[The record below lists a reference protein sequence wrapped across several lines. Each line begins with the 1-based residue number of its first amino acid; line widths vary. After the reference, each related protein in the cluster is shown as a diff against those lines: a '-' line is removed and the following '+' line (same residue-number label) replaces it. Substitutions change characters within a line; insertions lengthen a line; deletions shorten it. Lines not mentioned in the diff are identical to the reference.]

1 MCFCLRML
9 SAGGEGD
16 CHGAALVG
24 AFQREKSRH
33 DQCAAWTMTVEI
45 CTKKRHS
52 SVAAVAFREDCEL
65 RDGCRAG
72 GISPLSLP
80 EDAVAMRW

>member
-1 MCFCLRML
+1 ML
-9 SAGGEGD
+9 SAGGECEGD

-33 DQCAAWTMTVEI
+33 DQCVAWTRTVEI
-45 CTKKRHS
+45 CTKRS
-52 SVAAVAFREDCEL
+52 ATAAWPLWRFEKEDGEL
-65 RDGCRAG
+65 RRLPCR
-72 GISPLSLP
+72 GISPLSLA